1 MTSRYEALRALSERD
16 SESIYRYAMARSKE
30 IVYGLP
36 RGSETSKPG
45 KGKKMSLF
53 EEIYNA
59 EERGSGSKIT
69 EPSLDESLSYQV
81 EITNNSI
88 FQSKQKLGTV
98 FCVEFTILRESGVDL
113 PENLVPGQVKARKGS
128 RYSWTQFPDSR
139 WKDVIMSNIQEYCL
153 AVLAAQGVSPSP
165 EEIQAVA
172 DNKHNGAVLELE
184 VRRKNGASGRD
195 YFVHSWRPA
204 AQAPVTV
211 PDLPATPALTQESW
225 LAGEGEGTEH
235 PQNPAYE
242 YHPDHPEWGVREKN
256 DV

>member
-1 MTSRYEALRALSERD
+1 MNYRLKNIHEMRKRD
-16 SESIYRYAMARSKE
+16 RESIYRYAMARSKE
-30 IVYGLP
+30 IKEGLP
-36 RGSETSKPG
+36 EGSETSKTG
-45 KGKKMSLF
+45 KEKNMSLF

-81 EITNNSI
+81 EITNNSV

-113 PENLVPGQVKARKGS
+113 PENIVAGQVKARKGG

-139 WKDVIMSNIQEYCL
+139 WKDVILSNIQEYCL
-153 AVLAAQGVSPSP
+153 AVLAAKGVEPS
-165 EEIQAVA
+165 EEAVQAVA

-195 YFVHSWRPA
+195 YFVHNWRPA
-204 AQAPVTV
+204 KQATVTV
-211 PDLPATPALTQESW
+211 PDLPAAPTLTKESW
-225 LAGEGEGTEH
+225 IAGEGEGTEH

-242 YHPDHPEWGVREKN
+242 YREDHPEWGVREAK
-256 DV
+256 